1 MENSHQLNR
10 HHDQLQARWE
20 STWAGCKRALNARAL
35 LQSPENHIHHWVL
48 SLLLALG
55 RKKIER
61 NIEMLKNVQGI
72 HVAKQVYTTEQTG
85 EQAQLW
91 PQYPPQSKQQPP
103 VDMG

>member
-20 STWAGCKRALNARAL
+20 STWAGCKRALNAWAL

-55 RKKIER
+55 RKKNR
-61 NIEMLKNVQGI
+61 KKYRDVKKRAGNPR
-72 HVAKQVYTTEQTG
+72 G
-85 EQAQLW
+85 EA
-91 PQYPPQSKQQPP
+91 S
-103 VDMG
+103 VHN